1 MTLGE
6 VRRKTSAAQSRGYS
20 VEGWKV
26 LDRADGRQGR
36 DALQQAAPRLADM
49 LHLEGMQSSVTS
61 INSRTSAPA
70 VPAPMP
76 KRPQSEKGQWNESM
90 E

>member
-1 MTLGE
+1 VTLGE

-49 LHLEGMQSSVTS
+49 LHLEGIDLLLDLLAGDQ
-61 INSRTSAPA
+61 AP
-70 VPAPMP
+70 P
-76 KRPQSEKGQWNESM
+76 GQALARDPLDAAALGGA
-90 E
+90 